1 MSRDLFNLEAE
12 HGLLGA
18 ILLDEALFDDITAK
32 ITVADFYDEDNAVLF
47 QAMITCQAGGDP
59 IDAVTLSM
67 YQQELPYAG
76 STIAFAA
83 NLHRNVPSSAN
94 WKAYARVVSERA
106 VLRRLVDAAAAVT
119 EMASEEAPLAEVIAR
134 AQQAMAD
141 LRDLD
146 EGEPDYKRLDEVI
159 EKNIDV
165 IDDKFN
171 HRVPLGIQTG
181 LADLDK
187 MVMCLKPKTV
197 TVIGGLPG
205 SGKTTLGMQICQ
217 HNALN
222 GHGTALVFSLEM
234 PEEELANRMLASVG
248 SIDFGRIDI
257 GHTMEDGDW
266 PKLTAAVSKIKG
278 KPLFVSDKPGLT
290 LARIRSIARMVQKNH
305 GLAIL
310 AIDYIGLI
318 KSEEK
323 SQNRTAELSKI
334 STGIVSL
341 AKELNV
347 PVVLLAQLNRE
358 STKRPGKK
366 PIASDLKDCGQ
377 IEADAHMILLVH
389 RDADTEA
396 GRNGITEILM
406 PKCRHAQISSCL
418 VQQQGKFLRFVNF
431 AGARDVSQEEVE
443 MGRNF
448 GKKERF

>member
-1 MSRDLFNLEAE
+1 MSRDLFNIDAE

-18 ILLDEALFDDITAK
+18 ILLDPSLFDDITAK
-32 ITVADFYDEDNAVLF
+32 VWVADFYDEDNAVLF
-47 QAMITCQAGGDP
+47 QAMIACQAGGDP
-59 IDAVTLSM
+59 IDPVTVSL
-67 YQQELPYAG
+67 YQQELPYSG
-76 STIAFAA
+76 STLAFAA
-83 NLHRNVPSSAN
+83 NIARNVPSSAN
-94 WKAYARVVSERA
+94 WKTYARVVSERA

-119 EMASEEAPLAEVIAR
+119 EMASEEAPLADVIAR

-146 EGEPDYKRLDEVI
+146 DGDAEYKRLDEI
-159 EKNIDV
+159 IDKNLEV
-165 IDDKFN
+165 MDDKVN
-171 HRVPLGIQTG
+171 HRVLAGVRTG

-187 MVMCLKPKTV
+187 MIKCLKPKTV

-234 PEEELANRMLASVG
+234 PEEELGNRMLASVG
-248 SIDFGRIDI
+248 GIDFGRIDI
-257 GHTMEDGDW
+257 GTTMEDGDW
-266 PKLTAAVSKIKG
+266 AKLTGAVAKIKG
-278 KPLFVSDKPGLT
+278 SPLFVSDKSGLT
-290 LARIRSIARMVQKNH
+290 LSRIRSIARTVQKRH
-305 GLAIL
+305 GLGIL

-323 SQNRTAELSKI
+323 AQNRTAELSRI

-347 PVVLLAQLNRE
+347 PIVLLAQLNRE

-366 PIASDLKDCGQ
+366 PLASDLKDCGQ

-389 RDADTEA
+389 RDPETEE
-396 GRNGITEILM
+396 GQNGVTEIIM
-406 PKCRHAQISSCL
+406 PKCRHAKVGSCL
-418 VQQQGKFLRFVNF
+418 VQQQGKFLRFVRF
-431 AGARDVSQEEVE
+431 AGAREVSQEEVE
-443 MGRNF
+443 IGRNA
-448 GKKERF
+448 GKERF